1 MFRLFL
7 TLARR
12 RPFRALP
19 LRLVMQE
26 RAAVAN
32 AQDDAARRALL
43 GRR

>member
-1 MFRLFL
+1 MVRLFP
-7 TLARR
+7 AYVRR
-12 RPFRALP
+12 AVRAALP

-32 AQDDAARRALL
+32 AQDDAARRALT

>member
-1 MFRLFL
+1 VVRLFP
-7 TLARR
+7 AYVRR
-12 RPFRALP
+12 VVRALP

-32 AQDDAARRALL
+32 AQDDAARRALT